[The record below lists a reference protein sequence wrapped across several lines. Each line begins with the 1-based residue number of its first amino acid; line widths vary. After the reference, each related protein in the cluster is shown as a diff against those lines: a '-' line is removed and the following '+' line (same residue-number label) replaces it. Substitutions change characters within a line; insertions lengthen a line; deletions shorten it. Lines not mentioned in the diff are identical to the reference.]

1 MFSCSWTS
9 DLKRITLIKAKSKDE
24 ILATP
29 VKQPFDF
36 NNDLGHDL
44 KYHAFSN
51 HDGREA
57 NGFVGDQCKSWG
69 RSYYLS

>member
-1 MFSCSWTS
+1 MFSCSYTS
-9 DLKRITLIKAKSKDE
+9 DLKRITMIKANSKDE

-36 NNDLGHDL
+36 NKDFGHDL
-44 KYHAFSN
+44 KFHAFSP

-57 NGFVGDQCKSWG
+57 NGFVGDQCKS
-69 RSYYLS
+69 